1 MFYLWLLPV
10 NAQYR
15 PLELSFWRR
24 ANRWLDYSQWR
35 ITTDSPAQSWGE
47 GREDDVVRHEDC
59 LFETV
64 PHIPP
69 SQSAEQVKCGRES
82 LSDSSPLLKQTAGG
96 AAANP

>member
-1 MFYLWLLPV
+1 MVGLFTVEDY
-10 NAQYR
+10 
-15 PLELSFWRR
+15 
-24 ANRWLDYSQWR
+24 NRL
-35 ITTDSPAQSWGE
+35 SPAQGRGG

-82 LSDSSPLLKQTAGG
+82 LSDSSPLLKHTAGRG
-96 AAANP
+96 GLLTLSKHSWL